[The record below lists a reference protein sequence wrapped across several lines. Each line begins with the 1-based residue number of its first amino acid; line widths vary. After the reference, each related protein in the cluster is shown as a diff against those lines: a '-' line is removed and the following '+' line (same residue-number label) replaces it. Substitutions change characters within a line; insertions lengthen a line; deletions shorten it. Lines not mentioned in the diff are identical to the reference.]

1 VQARAR
7 TYRPDRRVLR
17 APKTQRPEPSGDIRA
32 IVAAVLFAIALVFD
46 LAGIVLGPV
55 DSFAFLAAG
64 LPCLVLQLAGVG
76 ACFMRSW
83 RRSRL

>member
-1 VQARAR
+1 M
-7 TYRPDRRVLR
+7 L
-17 APKTQRPEPSGDIRA
+17 A

-55 DSFAFLAAG
+55 DAFAFLAAG
-64 LPCLVLQLAGVG
+64 LFCLALQLAGVG
-76 ACFMRSW
+76 AGSTRSW